1 MPKTLTLPIFKRYRF
16 ISKGEIEAKA
26 TDILQQMQQVPNYRP
41 KWPLDASRVGEFLG
55 LDVVW
60 DSIAED
66 EKGQIAARILPL
78 EHLIEI
84 NEDIP
89 KLRSG
94 FGESTIA
101 HEIGHW
107 VLHINP
113 EAVKQALYLQKLGR
127 TIQVEPLLC
136 RSQNNLEGI
145 EWQAQYFAGC
155 LLMPEYKLKE
165 VSQGRNLTRWRYLY
179 EIAQELGVTIS
190 NLTHR
195 LQDIG
200 WICLSENSRTH
211 QLPTITLIG
220 K

>member
-1 MPKTLTLPIFKRYRF
+1 
-16 ISKGEIEAKA
+16 
-26 TDILQQMQQVPNYRP
+26 MQQVPKYAP
-41 KWPLDASRVGEFLG
+41 KWPLDASRVAEFLG

-60 DSIAED
+60 DSLASD

-89 KLRSG
+89 KLLSG

-107 VLHINP
+107 VLHINS
-113 EAVKQALYLQKLGR
+113 EAVAQALHLQRLGR

-136 RSQNNLEGI
+136 RSQSNLEGI
-145 EWQAQYFAGC
+145 EWQAQYFASC

-165 VSQGRNLTRWRYLY
+165 VSKGRSLTRWRHLY
-179 EIAQELGVTIS
+179 EMAQELGVTIS
-190 NLTHR
+190 NLTYR
-195 LQDIG
+195 LKDIG
-200 WICLSENSRTH
+200 WIYLSDNSRTN
-211 QLPTITLIG
+211 QLPIITLLV
-220 K
+220 

>member
-16 ISKGEIEAKA
+16 INKEEIETKA
-26 TDILQQMQQVPNYRP
+26 TEILQKMDQLPNYRP
-41 KWPLDASRVGEFLG
+41 KWPLDASRVAEFLS

-60 DSIAED
+60 DSIAND
-66 EKGQIAARILPL
+66 EQGEIAARILPL

-84 NEDIP
+84 NENIP

-113 EAVKQALYLQKLGR
+113 EAVNLALHLQKLGS

-136 RSQNNLEGI
+136 RSQSNLEGI

-155 LLMPEYKLKE
+155 LLMPQYKLKE
-165 VSQGRNLTRWRYLY
+165 VSQRRDLTRWRHLY

-190 NLTHR
+190 NLIHR
-195 LQDIG
+195 LKDVG
-200 WICLSENSRTH
+200 WIYLPDNSRTIE
-211 QLPTITLIG
+211 LVEG
-220 K
+220 VR